1 MLNCYCYYRWF
12 VKTGGGAKCIHNY
25 HMHNNIIETSLYHLY
40 IHMYTLLAG
49 YTACTVVCTW
59 YPSVTLTKHMP
70 GPWGGCD
77 IMHVSDFAVL
87 ELKYYNLL
95 CKCMYLLPQL
105 LNCHSIKNKY
115 TFIYCCLFVFW
126 LVFVCLFV
134 CLFFVC
140 ML

>member
-1 MLNCYCYYRWF
+1 MVCKNW
-12 VKTGGGAKCIHNY
+12 GGGAKCIHNY

-49 YTACTVVCTW
+49 CTACTVVCTW
-59 YPSVTLTKHMP
+59 YPSVTFTKHMP
-70 GPWGGCD
+70 GPWGDYD

-95 CKCMYLLPQL
+95 CKYMYFLPQL

-115 TFIYCCLFVFW
+115 TLYIYCCLFVCF
-126 LVFVCLFV
+126 L
-134 CLFFVC
+134 FVC